1 MYTLTTINEPTL
13 LTVTCTYIEVLVL
26 LRYTEVLVL
35 VVVLY
40 TNSNTESVIFVNK
53 LMKDLNLTVS

>member
-1 MYTLTTINEPTL
+1 MYTLATINEPTL